1 MFQHC
6 LFSYKNNKASHQV
19 SMYIHLVLIP
29 LISVIV
35 KIIQIY
41 LSTLGR
47 VAVSASY
54 LVIFFSLS
62 LNFPM
67 RTVTSRIY
75 YCVKINPQWNWWRQP
90 AVASQL
96 SSLKFS
102 CIAAFSE
109 ENYSR
114 HSSAEDWCCLPLSTC
129 KAAAY
134 SNLKYVLDSLVCFFG
149 PIAHWH
155 CNAIA
160 VFFCVCGNA

>member
-41 LSTLGR
+41 LSMLGI

-75 YCVKINPQWNWWRQP
+75 YCVKINPQWKWWRQP

-96 SSLKFS
+96 SSLKFP
-102 CIAAFSE
+102 CIAAFSV